1 MGKGQRSKER
11 QRAPV
16 DKGVQG
22 RCHRVGCRK
31 GRVMREARTILQ
43 LLRERG
49 KKRLPLERVYRLLFN
64 PNLYLMAY
72 GKIYRN
78 HGAMTKGT
86 TEETADGMSKDKIAT
101 IVDALRHER
110 YHWSPAR
117 RIYIP
122 KKDGRK
128 RPLGIQ
134 SWSDKLLQEVVRLI
148 LDAYFE
154 PQFSP
159 HSHGFRPER
168 GCHTA
173 LREIYHNWVGTVW
186 FIEGDISKCFDALSH
201 ELLLSILRET
211 IKDERFLRLISGLLK
226 AGYLEEWR
234 WNQTYSGSPQGSIV
248 SPILANLY
256 LDKLD
261 KFVETELIPE
271 YTKGTKRKANK
282 AYEQLIHR
290 ASYLSRTGRQQEA
303 RRVRRQA
310 QSLPSQVLDDPD
322 YRRLRFCRYA
332 DDFLL
337 GFVGPKEEA
346 EEIKERL
353 RTFPQEELKLELSEA
368 KTLITHAKTET
379 ARFLNYEIHTIQ
391 EDSQRDQRDRRSHN
405 GNIGLRVPEEVIQ
418 NKCQRYKHHSRKV
431 LHRTELIND
440 SDFTI
445 IELFQAEYRGLV
457 EYYRLAYNL
466 HRLTTL
472 EGVME
477 QSLTKTLAAKHKLS
491 VPKVYRKYQA
501 IFREGKK
508 CYKVLQT
515 IIEREGKKPLVARW
529 GAISLQWDS
538 KAPIKDHWMFLGPGR
553 SELEKRL
560 LADTCEYCGA
570 TGDAE
575 RIEVHHIRALK
586 DLKMYNGR
594 EKPAWVKIMA
604 ARKRKTLVLCATC
617 HQDVTYGRPMR
628 RKPKSVHV
636 KYDAGKPIALKG
648 A

>member
-1 MGKGQRSKER
+1 MEK
-11 QRAPV
+11 
-16 DKGVQG
+16 
-22 RCHRVGCRK
+22 K

-49 KKRLPLERVYRLLFN
+49 KKRLPLERVYRLLYN
-64 PNLYLMAY
+64 PDFYLMAY

-78 HGAMTKGT
+78 NGAMTRGA
-86 TEETADGMSKDKIAT
+86 TEETADGMSRGKIAAIIDT
-101 IVDALRHER
+101 IRQER
-110 YHWSPAR
+110 YQWKPAR
-117 RIYIP
+117 RTYIP

-173 LREIYHNWVGTVW
+173 LREIYHNWVGTTW

-211 IKDERFLRLISGLLK
+211 IKDERFIRLISGLLK
-226 AGYLEEWR
+226 AGYLEDWC
-234 WNQTYSGSPQGSIV
+234 WNRTHSGTPQGSIV

-261 KFVETELIPE
+261 KFVETVLIPE
-271 YTKGTKRKANK
+271 YTKGTKRKAHK
-282 AYEQLIHR
+282 EYEKLIHR
-290 ASYLSRTGRQQEA
+290 AAYLSKTGRKEEA
-303 RRVRRQA
+303 LKVRKEA
-310 QSLPSQVLDDPD
+310 QKLPSQVSDDPD
-322 YRRLRFCRYA
+322 YRRLRYCRYA

-337 GFVGPKEEA
+337 GFIGSKEEA
-346 EEIKERL
+346 EAIKERL
-353 RTFPQEELKLELSEA
+353 RTFLQEELKLELSEA
-368 KTLITHAKTET
+368 KTLITHARTET

-405 GNIGLRVPEEVIQ
+405 GTIGLRVPQEVIV
-418 NKCQRYKHHSRKV
+418 NKCQRYTQHSRRGV
-431 LHRTELIND
+431 HRPELTND
-440 SDFTI
+440 SDFSTI
-445 IELFQAEYRGLV
+445 SLYQSEYRGLV

-466 HRLTTL
+466 HTLTEL

-477 QSLTKTLAAKHKLS
+477 TSLTKTLAAKYRMS
-491 VPKVYRKYQA
+491 VPKVYEKYQA
-501 IFREGKK
+501 IFPVDKK
-508 CYKVLQT
+508 TYKVLQVT
-515 IIEREGKKPLVARW
+515 IEREGKKPLVARW
-529 GAISLQWDS
+529 GAISLHWDIRAS
-538 KAPIKDHWMFLGPGR
+538 IKDEKMFLGLGR

-560 LADTCEYCGA
+560 LADTCEYCGT
-570 TGDAE
+570 TGDVE
-575 RIEVHHIRALK
+575 QIEVHHIRALK
-586 DLKMYNGR
+586 DLKTYDGR
-594 EKPAWVKIMA
+594 EKPAWVKLMA
-604 ARKRKTLVLCATC
+604 ARKRKTLVLCTTC

-628 RKPKSVHV
+628 RKPQSVHV
-636 KYDAGKPIALKG
+636 THDAGKSIASKG